1 MNDSASF
8 SDVNRGRDDS
18 VKQEVDCHVVSDD
31 ENEGVGDVRAFD
43 SFSHRESEFGSEVAA
58 ATMSNDEFRRHDGA
72 IIPIDGVGG
81 AEDADDWRQGGNKM
95 FISPYHPPIVL
106 SDTLCHKMRGLQS
119 INSRNLFDKNASEY
133 RLFASTVYD
142 FGKHIYRYAPSQK
155 DIKDLAVLA
164 FITECVEGFLKQHP
178 FLMECES
185 NECKVNGLTI
195 TGFLRDR
202 VKGGFKKLMH
212 AKPAADPNR
221 EILRLTASDY

>member
-1 MNDSASF
+1 
-8 SDVNRGRDDS
+8 
-18 VKQEVDCHVVSDD
+18 
-31 ENEGVGDVRAFD
+31 
-43 SFSHRESEFGSEVAA
+43 
-58 ATMSNDEFRRHDGA
+58 
-72 IIPIDGVGG
+72 
-81 AEDADDWRQGGNKM
+81 M
-95 FISPYHPPIVL
+95 FINPTHPPIVL

-142 FGKHIYRYAPSQK
+142 FGKHIYAYAPPQK
-155 DIKDLAVLA
+155 DIKDLNVLS

-185 NECKVNGLTI
+185 QECKVNGLTI

-212 AKPAADPNR
+212 SKQM
-221 EILRLTASDY
+221 LR